1 MKSKVSSKGAI
12 ALVSAVVAMAMLI
25 LGLSAP
31 GLGAHGNVHIQAV
44 RQVRTSA
51 CRIDDPG
58 WDVGMK
64 PHPLDSPL
72 IHEVI
77 TSAIS
82 IADRM

>member
-1 MKSKVSSKGAI
+1 MKSKVSSKRAI
-12 ALVSAVVAMAMLI
+12 ALLSAVVAMTILI

-31 GLGAHGNVHIQAV
+31 GSATRRNLHSRAV
-44 RQVRTSA
+44 RQAKTSA
-51 CRIDDPG
+51 CRIDYLG

-64 PHPLDSPL
+64 SHPGDNSL